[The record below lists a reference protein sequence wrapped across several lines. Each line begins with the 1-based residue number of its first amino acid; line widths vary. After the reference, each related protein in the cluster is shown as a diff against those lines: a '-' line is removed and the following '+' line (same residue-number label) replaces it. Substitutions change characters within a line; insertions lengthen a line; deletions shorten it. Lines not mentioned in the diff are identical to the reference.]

1 MENYIVETQR
11 LIDRLFVNPDSV
23 DPYRFD
29 GVSYAPQVMDRVMR
43 TPADVVRVI
52 AQAEAVGG
60 MGADDVAR
68 AVCVACHRRRPRTN
82 VVCWD
87 RTFWGDELSPWAAMR
102 RLMDIDLLDDVAPQ
116 QQMVHAS
123 MLILLVGVLVLVPA
137 LLGMPLLGWFAAVLH
152 LAGCTGD
159 MAYVRVIAREPMATH
174 VEDTERGIS
183 LLHDE

>member
-1 MENYIVETQR
+1 
-11 LIDRLFVNPDSV
+11 
-23 DPYRFD
+23 
-29 GVSYAPQVMDRVMR
+29 
-43 TPADVVRVI
+43 
-52 AQAEAVGG
+52 
-60 MGADDVAR
+60 
-68 AVCVACHRRRPRTN
+68 
-82 VVCWD
+82 
-87 RTFWGDELSPWAAMR
+87 
-102 RLMDIDLLDDVAPQ
+102 MDIDLLDDVAPQ